1 MAIFFNK
8 SVDETL
14 VQVNSTKSGLS
25 SDGALESREI
35 NGKNVLE
42 ESKKKSVLIVFL
54 EQFKDLL
61 VIILML
67 AAIISGV
74 AGEWAGMGVILFV
87 ILMNAVLGTVQFV
100 KAEKSLSALK
110 AMSAPSCKV
119 IRDGNITILPSE
131 DVVVG
136 DIIVLEAGDLIVADG
151 RIIDNF
157 SLQVNESSL
166 TGESTAVQK
175 NADVISSEQVAL
187 GDQLNMVFSGSL
199 VTYGRAMMVVT
210 ATGMMTELGKIAT
223 LMNQTAAKLTPL
235 QKSLNKFSKTLALV
249 VLGISVLVF
258 GLTLFNQFPV
268 EGGVTVWDAIL
279 SSFTFAVALAV
290 AAIPEALSSIVTI
303 VQAMGTQKMAKQHA
317 IIKDL
322 SAVETLGAVSV
333 ICSDKTGTLTQN
345 KMTTQ
350 DVYIGGRVKRGEEL
364 VPDEYADKMLIHA
377 MTLVNDSTHQTEEEI
392 GDPTEIALTN
402 LIRKLGYNE
411 VDARLANPRI
421 SEIAFD
427 SERKLM
433 SILVKIDDVKY
444 MITKGALDVM
454 IYRTTNM
461 IMRDDIRQIT
471 EDDKNNIIAANL
483 EMSSRGLRVLAF
495 GFKKFEADNFT
506 INDEKEFTF
515 LGLVSMIDPPRE
527 ESKLAV
533 ADAKLAGINTI
544 MITGDHKI
552 TASAIATSIG
562 IMEEGDLAVEGVE
575 LDKMS
580 DDQLGIILEKVSV
593 YARVSP
599 EHKIRIVGQWQ
610 ARGNIVAMT
619 GDGVNDAPALKKA
632 DIGVAMGITGTEVSK
647 DAASMILTDDN
658 FATIVKSVTNGRN
671 VYANIR
677 NAIMFL
683 LSGNMAAILCVL
695 LTSVM
700 DWAVPFT
707 TIHLLFIN
715 LLTDSLPA
723 IAIGME
729 PACKGLLYESPRD
742 PKQSILSKAVII
754 SIVTNGMIIFMS
766 TIGSYSIG
774 YFNFNISAEQAG
786 EFAATLAFI
795 TITLARLFHGFN
807 SRGKDS
813 IFKLGI
819 SSNKYSVIAF
829 FTGVVLLSAVV
840 FIPGINSLFDI
851 SPLLITYPEV
861 IGYAVLLA
869 LAPTVIIQAVRVS
882 IEMYNKI
889 KEKNIISPI

>member
-1 MAIFFNK
+1 MAKFFNK
-8 SVDETL
+8 STDDTLIEVSSTRAGLNDE
-14 VQVNSTKSGLS
+14 QV
-25 SDGALESREI
+25 AMSREL
-35 NGKNVLE
+35 NGVNALE
-42 ESKKKSVLIVFL
+42 ESKKKSIFIIFL

-61 VIILML
+61 VIILMI
-67 AAIISGV
+67 AAIISG
-74 AGEWAGMGVILFV
+74 ATGEYAGMGVILAV
-87 ILMNAVLGTVQFV
+87 IMLNAILGTVQYV

-119 IRDGNITILPSE
+119 VRNGSTTIVASA

-136 DIIVLEAGDLIVADG
+136 DIILLEAGDLIVADG
-151 RIIDNF
+151 RILDNF

-166 TGESTAVQK
+166 TGESTAVEK
-175 NADVISSEQVAL
+175 NAAIIPDGEIAL

-210 ATGMMTELGKIAT
+210 ATGMKTELGKIAT
-223 LMNQTAAKLTPL
+223 LMNQTAQKLTPL
-235 QKSLNKFSKTLALV
+235 QKSLNKFSKSLAIA
-249 VLGISVLVF
+249 VLAISVVVF
-258 GLTLFNQFPV
+258 GLTLFNEFPLV
-268 EGGVTVWDAIL
+268 GENTIWTSIL

-290 AAIPEALSSIVTI
+290 AAIPEALGSIVTI
-303 VQAMGTQKMAKQHA
+303 VQAMGTQKMAKQNA

-350 DVYIGGRVKRGEEL
+350 EVYLAGSSKRGEEL
-364 VPDEYADKMLIHA
+364 SQAIFADFMLINS
-377 MTLVNDSTHQTEEEI
+377 MTLINDSTNQHGEEI
-392 GDPTEIALTN
+392 GDPTEVALTN
-402 LIRKLGYNE
+402 LIQKLGLNE
-411 VDARLANPRI
+411 VEERLASPRL

-427 SERKLM
+427 SDRKLM
-433 SILVKIDDVKY
+433 SILTVIDGEKY
-444 MITKGALDVM
+444 MLTKGALDVM
-454 IYRTTNM
+454 IKRTSHLLDADAPRKLLDSDIEDIINANM
-461 IMRDDIRQIT
+461 S
-471 EDDKNNIIAANL
+471 
-483 EMSSRGLRVLAF
+483 MSKRGLRVLSF
-495 GFKKFEADNFT
+495 GYKKVSDNVNSIKLADEQ
-506 INDEKEFTF
+506 DFTF
-515 LGLVSMIDPPRE
+515 IGIVSMIDPPRE
-527 ESKLAV
+527 ESKRAV
-533 ADAKLAGINTI
+533 ADAKLAGIKTI

-562 IMEEGDLAVEGVE
+562 IMSEGDLALEGVE

-580 DDQLGIILEKVSV
+580 DDQLDVVFDKVTV

-599 EHKIRIVGQWQ
+599 EHKIRIVDMWQ
-610 ARGNIVAMT
+610 KRGNIVAMT

-695 LTSVM
+695 LTSFAG
-700 DWAVPFT
+700 WPIPFT

-742 PKQSILSKAVII
+742 PKQSILSKAVMI
-754 SIVTNGMIIFMS
+754 SIITNGIIIFMA
-766 TIGSYSIG
+766 TIGSYSLG
-774 YFNFNISAEQAG
+774 YFGYEMNG
-786 EFAATLAFI
+786 ELAATLAFI
-795 TITLARLFHGFN
+795 TITLGRLFHGFN

-813 IFKLGI
+813 IFKLKFQT
-819 SSNKYSVIAF
+819 NWYSVIAF
-829 FTGVVLLSAVV
+829 FTGVLFLTAVV
-840 FIPGINSLFDI
+840 FIPGINGLFDI
-851 SPLLITYPEV
+851 SPLLVENPEL
-861 IGYAVLLA
+861 IGYSALLA
-869 LAPTVIIQAVRVS
+869 FAPTFIIQTFRV
-882 IEMYNKI
+882 ILEWYNKA
-889 KEKNIISPI
+889 KGKNIVSPI